1 MVVFRRSSDG
11 RWVARVTRAGRRKD
25 FYGSTRAE
33 ARAKAEAFLRDLGGR
48 PLPQPG
54 QRTFQNLLEAF
65 LEAADLRPRTRADYE
80 AVVRRYLQPLMD
92 RRLASIEALDL
103 LHVLQPL
110 RNRPRTA
117 QLAFRVVHRVLGFAV
132 RCGYLTSN
140 PADRV
145 DPPRYQA
152 RRRAVWTEAG
162 LRAFLRTAEG
172 HPLGPLFL
180 LLAGTGLRWSEAAG
194 LAWKDLDLEAGLVR
208 VERSLHRV
216 RGEWVTTPP
225 KTAAG
230 ARTVALPAQV
240 AEVLRKHRRK
250 ALEAALACGH
260 GWSEDRLVFCRP
272 DGQPLHHRSV
282 LEAFRRLCQ
291 KAGVENIG
299 LHGLRHLHA
308 SALLEAGLG
317 APQVARRLGHAGP
330 GVTLAVYGHPVGED
344 RRAAEVLQR
353 LLAEGRR

>member
-1 MVVFRRSSDG
+1 MVVFKRKDDG
-11 RWVARVTRAGRRKD
+11 RWVARVTRGGKRKD
-25 FYGSTRAE
+25 FYGRTR
-33 ARAKAEAFLRDLGGR
+33 RAAVEKAQAFLRALGTS
-48 PLPQPG
+48 PMPQPG
-54 QRTFQNLLEAF
+54 RRTFQDLFEAF
-65 LEAADLRPRTRADYE
+65 LEATDLRPRTRADYE
-80 AVVRRYLQPLMD
+80 DVARRHLGPLMG
-92 RRLASIEALDL
+92 RRLASLEPLDL
-103 LHVLQPL
+103 LEVLQPL
-110 RNRPRTA
+110 RDRPRTCLKA
-117 QLAFRVVHRVLGFAV
+117 YRLAHRVLGFAA
-132 RCGYLTSN
+132 RCGYLADN

-152 RRRAVWTEAG
+152 RRRAVWTEAE
-162 LRAFLRTAEG
+162 LRAFLRAAEG

-180 LLAGTGLRWSEAAG
+180 LLAGTGLRWSEATA
-194 LAWKDLDLEAGLVR
+194 LTWQSLDLEAGLVR

-250 ALEAALACGH
+250 ALEAALACGQ

-272 DGQPLHHRSV
+272 DGQPLHHRRV
-282 LEAFRRLCQ
+282 LEAFRRLCWR
-291 KAGVENIG
+291 AGVENIG

-317 APQVARRLGHAGP
+317 APQVARRMGHAGP
-330 GVTLAVYGHPVGED
+330 GVTLTVYGHPVGED

-353 LLAEGRR
+353 LLTEGRR

>member
-1 MVVFRRSSDG
+1 MVVFRRKDG

-54 QRTFQNLLEAF
+54 QRTLQDLFQAF
-65 LEAADLRPRTRADYE
+65 LETTDLRPRTRADYE

-110 RNRPRTA
+110 RGRPRTA

-162 LRAFLRTAEG
+162 LRAFLRAAEG

-180 LLAGTGLRWSEAAG
+180 LLAGTGLRWCEAAG

-216 RGEWVTTPP
+216 LGQWVTTPP
-225 KTAAG
+225 KTASG
-230 ARTVALPAQV
+230 ARTISLPAQV
-240 AEVLRKHRRK
+240 VQALRRHRLR
-250 ALEAALACGH
+250 ALEAALREGRP
-260 GWSEDRLVFCRP
+260 WSEEDLVFCSAS
-272 DGQPLHHRSV
+272 GTPLHHRRA
-282 LEAFRRLCQ
+282 LEALRKVCRR
-291 KAGVENIG
+291 AGVPEVG
-299 LHGLRHLHA
+299 LHGLRHQHA
-308 SALLEAGLG
+308 SLLIAQGVPL
-317 APQVARRLGHAGP
+317 PDVARRLGHSGTF
-330 GVTLAVYGHPVGED
+330 VTASVYSHALGKD
-344 RRAAEVLQR
+344 REAAELVER

>member
-1 MVVFRRSSDG
+1 MVVFRRSTDG
-11 RWVARVTRAGRRKD
+11 RWVARVTRAGRRRD

-54 QRTFQNLLEAF
+54 QRTLQDVFQAF
-65 LEAADLRPRTRADYE
+65 LETADLRPRTRADYE

-117 QLAFRVVHRVLGFAV
+117 QLAFRVVHRVLGFAA
-132 RCGYLTSN
+132 RCGYLADN

-145 DPPRYQA
+145 EVPRYQA
-152 RRRAVWTEAG
+152 RRRAVWTASE
-162 LRAFLRTAEG
+162 LRAFLRAAED

-216 RGEWVTTPP
+216 RGQWATTPP
-225 KTAAG
+225 KTASG
-230 ARTVALPAQV
+230 ARTISLPAQV
-240 AEVLRKHRRK
+240 VQALRRHRLR
-250 ALEAALACGH
+250 ALEAALREGRP
-260 GWSEDRLVFCRP
+260 WSEEDLVFCSAS
-272 DGQPLHHRSV
+272 GTPLHHRRA
-282 LEAFRRLCQ
+282 LEALRKVCRR
-291 KAGVENIG
+291 AGVPEVG
-299 LHGLRHLHA
+299 LHGLRHQHT
-308 SALLEAGLG
+308 SLLIAQGVPL
-317 APQVARRLGHAGP
+317 PDVARRLGHASP
-330 GVTLAVYGHPVGED
+330 AITASVYSHALGED
-344 RRAAEVLQR
+344 RKAAEVLEMV
-353 LLAEGRR
+353 LTKGRR